1 MHARGSFL
9 VACVAVFCRAAGRAS
24 APVLTDA
31 APAIPDRPGA
41 FPPSESDREAPG
53 WICASGR
60 ARLTPSTTTS
70 QAGALPRCETYPL
83 PVFRFGARREC
94 DEIRVDRGG
103 TAAGRALPDRSD
115 ANSGNRGTRGALPA
129 RTPTPTGP
137 SGPSAPAHPTF
148 LMLSGNLL
156 ASLLFS
162 LAVALGAMVFI
173 RARHLRASA
182 FDCPRA
188 GRTRKWSGRAG
199 APPRPPRREVGGSPL
214 PAAAPAGDG
223 GAGRGGGHSDADAE
237 HTQVPRAT
245 VPRAAEEPLA
255 PPGRFGHSDA
265 DAEHAQ
271 VPCAQVLR
279 AQVPRAPPG
288 RCGHSDADAE
298 HTQVPRATVPRAPP
312 STIPPDGRWGFV
324 GAKNGGLARPA
335 ECQGSHDAK
344 KAGRVHSFSN
354 MVTPRDTTL
363 RATTTATRNTNHRAT
378 GRAARTRRGGG
389 AFAFGVA
396 ATLALLR
403 APSLARAAEPAPLN
417 DLTFKAATC
426 KLLHSLTPTSAPKP
440 HPPTLP
446 TLPAC
451 CSMNLPHDAL
461 SYTRALEVIGP
472 SRAHSLARSAPSLT
486 PSAPPLVCRATPL
499 HTLRSQGTGSK
510 TLCWRRT
517 RGATSVTGM

>member
-1 MHARGSFL
+1 MHSRSSRGVFL
-9 VACVAVFCRAAGRAS
+9 VASVAVFCRAAGRAS

-31 APAIPDRPGA
+31 APAIPGRPGA

-115 ANSGNRGTRGALPA
+115 ANSGNRSDANSGNRGTRGALPA

-148 LMLSGNLL
+148 LMLSGHLL

-162 LAVALGAMVFI
+162 LAVALGAKVFI

-245 VPRAAEEPLA
+245 VPRA
-255 PPGRFGHSDA
+255 
-265 DAEHAQ
+265 
-271 VPCAQVLR
+271 
-279 AQVPRAPPG
+279 
-288 RCGHSDADAE
+288 
-298 HTQVPRATVPRAPP
+298 PP

-335 ECQGSHDAK
+335 ECQGSRDAK

-403 APSLARAAEPAPLN
+403 APFLARAAEPAPLN
-417 DLTFKAATC
+417 DLTFREATC
-426 KLLHSLTPTSAPKP
+426 KLLHSLTPTSAPKT

-451 CSMNLPHDAL
+451 CSTNLPHDAL

-486 PSAPPLVCRATPL
+486 PPAPPLVRRATPL
-499 HTLRSQGTGSK
+499 HSLRSQGTGSK
-510 TLCWRRT
+510 TL
-517 RGATSVTGM
+517 